1 MRRMHQSKTR
11 AFPLMAASS
20 RIAEPGVDRVQR
32 GATQDN
38 AHSQGAMDRAK
49 RLAEESIPSLLLKFS
64 APTIVGLMA
73 QATFY
78 AVDRV
83 FVGRALNTHAL
94 AGITVAFPF
103 MLILMALGMLAG
115 FGGAAVISIRLGQK
129 NQPEAER
136 ALGNGAVLLVAAAVL
151 STALGLL
158 FLDPLLML
166 FGASETA
173 LPYARD
179 YLGVIVL
186 GAVFQIVG
194 FGLNAMIRGE
204 GNPKIAMVTM
214 LLSVGLNT
222 GLEPLFLFGF
232 HWGMKGAAAAT
243 VLAQAASA
251 VWVLGY
257 FLSGKSL
264 LRLRV
269 ANLRLRWPVCSR
281 ILAIGSAPFAM
292 QIAASCASTAS
303 STSNSTVMAATLPS
317 R

>member
-83 FVGRALNTHAL
+83 FVGQALNTHAL

-243 VLAQAASA
+243 VLRRPPRPFGCSATSSAARACSASA
-251 VWVLGY
+251 SPTSDCDGRSAAGFWPSVRPPLRC
-257 FLSGKSL
+257 KS
-264 LRLRV
+264 
-269 ANLRLRWPVCSR
+269 P
-281 ILAIGSAPFAM
+281 LAR
-292 QIAASCASTAS
+292 STAS